1 MESQTL
7 VERQSESNKL
17 RNKFRDRIPVIVNPG
32 NTRTPDIDKKKYLV
46 PNDLTFGEFMLIIR
60 KRIKLNEHQ
69 ALVGFVNG
77 LLPPMG
83 KRMTELYSESSDQ
96 DGFLYVAYSLE
107 NTFGGSY

>member
-1 MESQTL
+1 MTTL
-7 VERQSESNKL
+7 IERQSESNKL
-17 RNKFRDRIPVIVNPG
+17 RNKFKDRVPVIVNPG
-32 NTRTPDIDKKKYLV
+32 NHRTPDCDKKKYLV

-83 KRMTELYSESSDQ
+83 KVMSELYHESSDE
-96 DGFLYVAYSLE
+96 DGFLYVTYSLE
-107 NTFGGSY
+107 NTFG

>member
-1 MESQTL
+1 MSL

-32 NTRTPDIDKKKYLV
+32 NARTPDIDKKKYLV

-60 KRIKLNEHQ
+60 KRIKLSEHQ

-77 LLPPMG
+77 LLPPMR
-83 KRMTELYSESSDQ
+83 KQMSELYSESSDQ

-107 NTFGGSY
+107 NTFGASLLL